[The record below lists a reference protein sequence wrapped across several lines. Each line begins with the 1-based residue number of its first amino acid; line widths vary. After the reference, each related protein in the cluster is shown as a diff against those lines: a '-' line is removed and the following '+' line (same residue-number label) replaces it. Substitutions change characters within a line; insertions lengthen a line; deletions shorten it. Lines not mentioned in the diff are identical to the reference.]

1 MTIIRWF
8 GVFLVG
14 LAIVLPRSAR
24 AQGVDVTV
32 MVNYES
38 IPTTNKEL
46 LRDFGNDVKTYL
58 SNFNWGPGSPQE
70 KIRCTINVFI
80 QSVIG
85 DNRYAGQVFI
95 GSVRPIYKSE
105 QSTAVTRIFDGVW
118 EFTYSH
124 ARPLNHNPHTFDDL
138 TSFLDFYMYL
148 ILGYDYDTS
157 EKMSGTPL
165 FQKASDIASL
175 GRTTG
180 GNGWQL
186 TTTNYSRLQL
196 ITELLNP
203 QFEPARGAFWTY
215 HFAGLDSLAFDK
227 AVAFKNL
234 ISAIQTIGQV
244 KKHVDPSN
252 LVIKLFFDAKAK
264 EIADVFMDYPDPSIY
279 DLFSSIDPNHQNAYD
294 EARAKRH

>member
-1 MTIIRWF
+1 MTMKRWF
-8 GVFLVG
+8 SLVFVALVFLLPVG
-14 LAIVLPRSAR
+14 TR

-46 LRDFGNDVKTYL
+46 LRDFGNDIKSYL
-58 SNFNWGPGSPQE
+58 IDYNWGPGSPQE

-85 DNRYAGQVFI
+85 DNRYSAQVFI
-95 GSVRPIYKSE
+95 GSLRPIYKSE
-105 QSTAVTRIFDGVW
+105 QSTAVVRIFDQIW

-124 ARPLNHNPHTFDDL
+124 SRPLNHNPHTFDDL
-138 TSFLDFYMYL
+138 TSVLDFYMYL
-148 ILGYDYDTS
+148 VLGYDYDTS
-157 EKMSGTPL
+157 ERLSGTPL

-175 GRTTG
+175 GRASG

-186 TTTNYSRLQL
+186 STTNFSRLQL

-203 QFEPARGAFWTY
+203 QFEPARVAFWTY

-227 AVAFKNL
+227 AAAYRNM

-244 KKHVDPSN
+244 KRNVDPRN
-252 LVIKLFFDAKAK
+252 LVIKLFFDTKAK
-264 EIADVFMDYPDPSIY
+264 EIAEVFTDYPDPSI
-279 DLFSSIDPNHQNAYD
+279 FSVFTGIDPNHQAAYE
-294 EARAKRH
+294 EARAKHH